1 MPRSLT
7 TPDERHVVPPFEG
20 RHVRKHAEQSE
31 CRDRVGLPLENE
43 RLQLLDLDRI
53 AAESPRPRSDQNL
66 AGAGSLLESRGDVRR
81 VARDGQSLGT
91 FSGYEHLTRRDARAH
106 AKSDPEVP
114 LEIVVQELQTLPDLR
129 SCAQRPERVVLP
141 CGGDAENR
149 DDRVADE
156 LLDPSSVA
164 LDHFA
169 DVVEV
174 PSKDA
179 PEHLRVECLA
189 EARGVGDVG
198 EEHRHRLAELH
209 ARSLRTPFG
218 CSAGEEATTA
228 PPVAKPERPTQPRRV

>member
-1 MPRSLT
+1 MP
-7 TPDERHVVPPFEG
+7 G
-20 RHVRKHAEQSE
+20 RGRPS
-31 CRDRVGLPLENE
+31 LENE

-53 AAESPRPRSDQNL
+53 ATESPRPRSDQNL
-66 AGAGSLLESRGDVRR
+66 ARAGCLLVSRGDVGR

-91 FSGYEHLTRRDARAH
+91 FSGYQHLTRRGAVRTPSRIPRFRS
-106 AKSDPEVP
+106 KV
-114 LEIVVQELQTLPDLR
+114 VVQELQTLPDLG

-141 CGGDAENR
+141 CGRDAENR

-174 PSKDA
+174 PSKDVL
-179 PEHLRVECLA
+179 EDLRVERLA

-198 EEHRHRLAELH
+198 EKHRHRLADCTRGVYER
-209 ARSLRTPFG
+209 RSLL
-218 CSAGEEATTA
+218 
-228 PPVAKPERPTQPRRV
+228 RR